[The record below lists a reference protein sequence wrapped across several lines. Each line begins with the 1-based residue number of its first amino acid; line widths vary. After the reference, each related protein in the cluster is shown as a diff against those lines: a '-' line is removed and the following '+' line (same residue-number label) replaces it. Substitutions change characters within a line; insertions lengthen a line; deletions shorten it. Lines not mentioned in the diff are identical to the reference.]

1 MHRHAMTQADLL
13 IRYTGIE
20 ALPSSIHTKEE
31 FLHIMNTAIVSHPL
45 IRQLIQGGM
54 RYFRCYRLP
63 SGFKKF
69 TLEDWMD
76 FAGASHVI
84 Y

>member
-1 MHRHAMTQADLL
+1 MSILR

-20 ALPSSIHTKEE
+20 ALPTSFHTKEE
-31 FLHIMNTAIVSHPL
+31 FLYIMNNVITIHPL
-45 IRQLIQGGM
+45 IAQLIKQGM
-54 RYFRCYRLP
+54 NYFKGHQLP
-63 SGFKKF
+63 DGFKQF

-84 Y
+84 R